1 MALKITNP
9 YFKTPVEIDA
19 ARLAP
24 IVAAALQANAQAVG
38 AVASLIEIR
47 NLLLPADAAALTRTV
62 FNQVC
67 FINGWEII
75 NPTDAAA

>member
-1 MALKITNP
+1 MALKIDNP

-24 IVAAALQANAQAVG
+24 IIATALQTNAQAVG
-38 AVASLIEIR
+38 AVAGLVEIR
-47 NLLLPADAAALTRTV
+47 ALLSAADAAALTRTV

-67 FINGWEII
+67 HINGWNII